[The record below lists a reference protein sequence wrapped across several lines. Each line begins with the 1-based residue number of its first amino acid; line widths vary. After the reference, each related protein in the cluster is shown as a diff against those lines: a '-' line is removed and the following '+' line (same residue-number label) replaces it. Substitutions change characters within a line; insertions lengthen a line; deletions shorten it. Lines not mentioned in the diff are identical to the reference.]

1 MSLRKAHQIRLKQI
15 SNDIQW
21 VLGLSEPKLLEKVK
35 YIMAS
40 ESKTD
45 WWNDISEAGKNAI
58 NEGLIQ
64 IQAGQAISHQEVK
77 KVYAKKL

>member
-1 MSLRKAHQIRLKQI
+1 
-15 SNDIQW
+15 
-21 VLGLSEPKLLEKVK
+21 
-35 YIMAS
+35 MAS

-64 IQAGQAISHQEVK
+64 IQAGQAILHQEVK